1 MAVALVLNPVRP
13 GTFRRSIRD
22 EAGKVV
28 RTAVF
33 EPRVPVVLED
43 DEFIAMA
50 DDVGHAVV
58 YAEIDGK
65 GEPVGRPAKD
75 QGDIAELKPKKRKK

>member
-1 MAVALVLNPVRP
+1 MPVALVLNPVRP
-13 GTFRRSIRD
+13 NAFRRTIRD
-22 EAGKVV
+22 DVGNVV

-33 EPRVPVVLED
+33 EPRKPVVLED
-43 DEFIAMA
+43 DEFIAMN

-58 YAEIDGK
+58 YAEVNDA
-65 GEPVGRPAKD
+65 GEPTGKPAKD